1 MQELKAQ
8 AEACTLRA
16 RVMANHAAF
25 GERPAAGWSAAECVA
40 HLSRS
45 SEELLPLI
53 EDATRRAE
61 TALDSYRLTWKERL
75 LIWFLEPPY
84 RMKVSTKGD
93 FEPAVGD
100 ASEVLPDFEKS
111 QLRLDRA
118 LERAKGRAIDGVQI
132 ESPFD
137 KNVHYSAWA
146 ALNVL
151 LAHQRRHLWQ
161 AEQTLSRLG
170 R

>member
-1 MQELKAQ
+1 MQELRAQ
-8 AEACTLRA
+8 AAACTLRA
-16 RVMANHAAF
+16 RAIASDPAF
-25 GERPAAGWSAAECVA
+25 GQRPAAGWSAAECTA

-45 SEELLPLI
+45 SEQLLPLI
-53 EDATRRAE
+53 EDAIRQAE
-61 TALDSYRLTWKERL
+61 SALSSYRLSWKERL

-84 RMKVSTKGD
+84 RMKVTTQAG
-93 FEPAVGD
+93 FEPAVSD
-100 ASEVLPDFEKS
+100 SSAVLPEFE
-111 QLRLDRA
+111 QWQQR
-118 LERAKGRAIDGVQI
+118 LERAFDRAKGKAIDGVQI

-161 AEQTLSRLG
+161 AEQTLLRFG